1 MQWEWTEEELKKK
14 AVLAACDIWQRIV
27 EIMNA
32 RLEGK
37 HNFRVVLER
46 LDYKEDRYAHFH
58 TKRGFAHFSTVVR
71 LGVVGVGWLGEVPLI
86 FDSTQG
92 IKFDASIEWYERR
105 LMWLD
110 VSNLRVVTKWG
121 ETVLKQDFAQRLV
134 DGGEQGIPIGSLSE
148 QHLFPDVINILLRV
162 IVAFHSLEVQRLYT
176 FFIWCVDSVLTKFA
190 SLHHSLWKVTT
201 APTDVYAYFHFVR
214 VPPRPSEV
222 IIYPMLRSSPIVETM
237 RANFEDIKLTV
248 EFLSATGA
256 SLNITD
262 FAAKASLLL
271 SINDLE
277 NCEGTVQLDI
287 SFKVRVKYV
296 DYSLSV
302 VPALVMKFNSPEDLD
317 PFALKHGISQ
327 SFANLI
333 QELLNQ
339 AAIVPLWD

>member
-1 MQWEWTEEELKKK
+1 MQWEWIEEELKTK
-14 AVLAACDIWQRIV
+14 AVQAACDIWDRIV
-27 EIMNA
+27 KIMNA
-32 RLEGK
+32 KLEGK
-37 HNFRVVLER
+37 HNLSVALEG
-46 LDYKEDRYAHFH
+46 LDYKEDRYNHFY
-58 TKRGFAHFSTVVR
+58 TKSGFAHFSVVVR
-71 LGVVGVGWLGEVPLI
+71 LGVGVGGLGRIPLI

-92 IKFDASIEWYERR
+92 IKFDATAKGYERR

-121 ETVLKQDFAQRLV
+121 ETALKQDFAQRLV
-134 DGGEQGIPIGSLSE
+134 NGREEGIPIVSLSE
-148 QHLFPDVINILLRV
+148 QHLFPDTLNILLRV
-162 IVAFHSLEVQRLYT
+162 IVSFHSPEVQMLYT
-176 FFIWCVDSVLTKFA
+176 FFIWCVELVLVKFA
-190 SLHHSLWKVTT
+190 SLHLSLWEVTT
-201 APTDVYAYFHFVR
+201 APTDVYAHFCFVR
-214 VPPRPSEV
+214 VPSRPSEV
-222 IIYPMLRSSPIVETM
+222 TIYPSLRSSPFIETM

-256 SLNITD
+256 TLSITD
-262 FAAKASLLL
+262 FSAKAILLL
-271 SINDLE
+271 SVRDLE

-317 PFALKHGISQ
+317 PSVLKHNISQ
-327 SFANLI
+327 SFAELI